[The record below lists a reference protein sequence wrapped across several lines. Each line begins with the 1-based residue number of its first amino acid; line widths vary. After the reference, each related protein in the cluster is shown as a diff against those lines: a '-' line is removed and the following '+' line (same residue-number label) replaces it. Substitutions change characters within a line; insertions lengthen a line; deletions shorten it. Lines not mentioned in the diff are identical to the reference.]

1 MFEYENYYKVYN
13 ARAAEDY
20 FDDAEKLRR
29 ILEGNKPPKGMRET
43 AYRFLRHE
51 AEFLL
56 TLLEFEHKL
65 DADSFVGATSAE
77 LEKDQKRLYQDVEE
91 DGYKKSYLNP
101 TYMASL
107 FGDACGPL
115 LCAMAAQL
123 RPARQSS

>member
-51 AEFLL
+51 AEFL
-56 TLLEFEHKL
+56 
-65 DADSFVGATSAE
+65 
-77 LEKDQKRLYQDVEE
+77 
-91 DGYKKSYLNP
+91 
-101 TYMASL
+101 
-107 FGDACGPL
+107 
-115 LCAMAAQL
+115 
-123 RPARQSS
+123 